1 MATNDLQTLAD
12 IRQYAFYLLEQ
23 EGGGSADFWTKDIID
38 AFIAAEHRKL
48 VTTVNEAYEE
58 FFTNNATTDIVA
70 GQETYGL
77 PDDFRKVI
85 RMEYSSDPGTVQHQ
99 EIFPAQI
106 NDQWKYWSKDGVSP
120 TVAGIK
126 ISYAFLN
133 TQFRLAPFFSASVTD
148 GINIFYTQRLPGPDL
163 DSWEPFNG
171 LLKDHHEILAV
182 GAAMRGKIREEV
194 DFSMMNMLYND
205 LKREM
210 LLDVEQRQ
218 VQRSKHVRETE
229 GLYGGDSW

>member
-12 IRQYAFYLLEQ
+12 IRQYAFILLEQ
-23 EGGGSADFWTKDIID
+23 EGGGATDFWTKDIID

-58 FFTNNATTDIVA
+58 FFTNHASTDIVA
-70 GQETYGL
+70 QQENYGL
-77 PDDFRKVI
+77 PDDFRKII
-85 RMEYSSDPGTVQHQ
+85 RMEYSPTPGTVQFQ
-99 EIFPAQI
+99 EILPTQI
-106 NDQWKYWSKDGVSP
+106 NQQHLYWRQ
-120 TVAGIK
+120 AGISPSGSTVQV
-126 ISYAFLN
+126 SYAFLN
-133 TQFRLAPFFSASVTD
+133 TQFRLVPFFDASVTD
-148 GINIFYTQRLPGPDL
+148 GISLYYTQRLPGPD
-163 DSWEPFNG
+163 DDAWEPFNA

-194 DFSMMNMLYND
+194 SFEGLNLLYND

-218 VQRSKHVRETE
+218 VQRSKSVRETE
-229 GLYGGDSW
+229 NLYGDSW